1 MKIGFDAKR
10 AFCNSRGLG
19 NYSRGTIAAL
29 TRLRPDNE
37 YFLFTPEKRP
47 EFQNLSYPNSTIISP
62 TTAADR
68 AMPSLWR
75 TFRCTREISA
85 RNLDIFH
92 GLSHELPLGI
102 GRCKARSVVTI
113 HDLIFITHPQLYP
126 AIDRMTYT
134 LKYRHSCNAADKII
148 AISQQTKTDIVNH
161 WKIPE
166 EKIEVVYQGCN
177 PIFQKPV
184 SEDEINNVRNK
195 YNLPTEYLLHVGA
208 IERRKNQAVIL
219 QAMKGSKHDI
229 PLVLVGSGGEYL
241 KTLQHDFPDLFASR
255 VILLR
260 RVPDRDLRAIYAAA
274 SIFIYPSLYEGFGIP
289 ILEAMSCGVPTITT
303 SDGCFREAGGAA
315 CRYINPNAPNQLSE
329 EINILL
335 DDSGLRSE
343 CVARGRQQMSKFTE
357 ENIAAKLSEIYET
370 IL

>member
-37 YFLFTPEKRP
+37 YFLFTPEIEP
-47 EFQNLSYPNSTIISP
+47 QFENLSFQNSTIIKPSSFFSEKFS
-62 TTAADR
+62 
-68 AMPSLWR
+68 SLWR
-75 TFRCTREISA
+75 TSLCVSDIKSL
-85 RNLDIFH
+85 NLDIFH

-148 AISQQTKTDIVNH
+148 AISQQTKTDIINH

-184 SEDEINNVRNK
+184 SEEEITNVRNK

-208 IERRKNQAVIL
+208 IERRKNQEVIL
-219 QAMKGSKHDI
+219 QAMKISKHDI

-241 KTLQHDFPDLFASR
+241 KTLQHDFPELFASR

-315 CRYINPNAPNQLSE
+315 CRYINPNDPNQLSE

-335 DDSGLRSE
+335 NDSELHNGCIL
-343 CVARGRQQMSKFTE
+343 RGRQQMSKFTE
-357 ENIAAKLSEIYET
+357 ENIAEKLSEIYET